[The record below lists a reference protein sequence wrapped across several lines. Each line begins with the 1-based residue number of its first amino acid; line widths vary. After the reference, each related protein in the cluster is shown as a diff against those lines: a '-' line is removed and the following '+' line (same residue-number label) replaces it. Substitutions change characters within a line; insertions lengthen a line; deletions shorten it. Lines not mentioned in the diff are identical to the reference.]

1 MTGYNR
7 RSKNI
12 NPLSVL
18 SSNILREKEPVR
30 LEITLTHMKDGLSLS
45 LRAGQDRLYVVRQ
58 MLRFLRDWHQKAPT
72 VFSNRF
78 TLEPSRMGFDE
89 KIEQLLDYL
98 YTLYCEK
105 ETPDHPPVRGG
116 KTLALD
122 RYAHLVL
129 EKLEP
134 LPFLL
139 EIGENTTPQEGIS
152 EEELPILCSLS
163 GTLQE
168 LSAVI
173 RVPGPLF
180 RLTEDFRYVA
190 FRGQVI
196 RVNSNQRQLLA
207 AIRRDLRGGEVTY
220 SFAGPD
226 TAVFLN
232 ETLPALYEAMAV
244 AIQGDLED
252 RLVRLPLRITVYLDK
267 IGRDVSARV
276 LFCYGSYE
284 INPFSREIPSGIFLY
299 RDAAREGEVMHVLS
313 NAGFHVREDIAVLHG
328 TEAIYRFITEGTQ
341 KLSTYAEV
349 FFSNEFKQMD
359 PRKPHLTARM
369 NVRGSG
375 IVLTLLDGDT
385 EIEELRPILRALQ
398 EKRDYFRFRD
408 GTFLDLRGLDEW
420 QSLAQA
426 VSEADEEPHRQD
438 DPEVR
443 PLAMYRAAYLN
454 ALVEKNH
461 LPVSVS
467 EEVTQAA
474 SLQAAIPK
482 LRLSSLRPY
491 QVRGYNW
498 IMTLDAL
505 HMGGVLADDMGL
517 GKTIQTIAAVERV
530 HDLPDRLPSLIVAP
544 RSLMYN
550 WVNEFSRFA
559 PQLSVTL
566 VQGSQPE
573 REVLLSQAAADPP
586 DALITSYPLIRRV
599 IDQLSRIP
607 FHFVILDEAQQI
619 KNAQSVAA
627 RAVKK
632 LQARTRL
639 ALTGTPME
647 NHAGELWSLMD
658 FCLPGYLPSY
668 PRFLKR
674 YQDGNSW
681 DDLRTRVRPFLMR
694 RLREDVL
701 DELPPLM
708 EHTMYCELTEEQ
720 KKVYDAVLY
729 QCRTRVDD
737 ILRSQGMNRG
747 RTQILSAIMQLRQVC
762 CHPSLCME
770 GYLGGSGKED
780 MLMDLVPQA
789 IQQNRRILLFSQF
802 TTMLRLLEKRLRREG
817 IETLYL
823 DGHTPTKERQDL
835 TERFNAGQGSI
846 FLISL
851 KAGGT
856 GLNLTGADMVIHYD
870 PWWNPA
876 AQDQATAR
884 AHRIGQTRPVNVFSL
899 VTHNTI
905 EEQVVRMSENKRQ
918 LFDQLITAG
927 EMLPTQLTDEDILS
941 LFDE

>member
-1 MTGYNR
+1 MTGFGR
-7 RSKNI
+7 KKSI
-12 NPLSVL
+12 NPLSAL

-30 LEITLTHMKDGLSLS
+30 LEITLTHLKEGLSLS

-58 MLRFLRDWHQKAPT
+58 MLRFLRDWRQKTET
-72 VFSNRF
+72 VFSSRF
-78 TLEPSRMGFDE
+78 TLDPARLGFDE
-89 KIEQLLDYL
+89 KIERLLDFL
-98 YTLYCEK
+98 YTIYCEK
-105 ETPDHPPVRGG
+105 ETLDHLPARGG
-116 KTLALD
+116 KTLPLD
-122 RYAHLVL
+122 RYAGLVL
-129 EKLEP
+129 EKLEDI
-134 LPFLL
+134 PFLL
-139 EIGENTTPQEGIS
+139 EIGENVTLQDGIP
-152 EEELPILCSLS
+152 EDELPILCSLN
-163 GTLQE
+163 GTLQD
-168 LSAVI
+168 LNAVI

-190 FRGQVI
+190 FKGQAV
-196 RVNSNQRQLLA
+196 RMTGNQRQLLA
-207 AIRRDLRGGEVTY
+207 AIRRDLKGGEAVY
-220 SFAGPD
+220 QFGGPD
-226 TAVFLN
+226 AAVFLN
-232 ETLPALYEAMAV
+232 ETLPVLYESMAV

-252 RLVRLPLRITVYLDK
+252 KLVRLPLRITVYLDK
-267 IGRDVSARV
+267 INRDVSARI

-284 INPFSREIPSGIFLY
+284 INPFSREMPSNIFLY
-299 RDAAREGEVMHVLS
+299 RDAAREGEVMHLLS
-313 NAGFHVREDIAVLHG
+313 HAGFHVREDIAVLHG

-341 KLSTYAEV
+341 KLAKYAEV
-349 FFSNEFKQMD
+349 FFSNEFRQMD
-359 PRKPHLTARM
+359 PRRPHLTARM

-375 IVLTLLDGDT
+375 IILTLLDGDT

-398 EKRDYFRFRD
+398 EKRDYFRFQD
-408 GTFLDLRGLDEW
+408 GSFLDLSGLDEW
-420 QSLAQA
+420 QTLAQA
-426 VSEADEEPHRQD
+426 VSEADEEPGRKD
-438 DPEVR
+438 DADLR

-467 EEVTQAA
+467 EEVTRAA
-474 SLQAAIPK
+474 SLQAAIPP

-491 QVRGYNW
+491 QVRGYEW

-505 HMGGVLADDMGL
+505 HMGGILADDMGL
-517 GKTIQTIAAVERV
+517 GKTIQTIAAIERV

-559 PQLSVTL
+559 PNLSVTL

-573 REVLLSQAAADPP
+573 RELILDAAAAEPP
-586 DALITSYPLIRRV
+586 DALITSYPLIRRD
-599 IDQLSRIP
+599 IEQLSRIP
-607 FHFVILDEAQQI
+607 FHFAVLDEAQQI

-668 PRFLKR
+668 ARFLKR

-681 DDLRTRVRPFLMR
+681 DDLRTRIRPFLMR

-708 EHTMYCELTEEQ
+708 EHTLYCEMTEEQ

-729 QCRTRVDD
+729 QCRVRVDD
-737 ILRSQGMNRG
+737 ILRNQGMNRG

-762 CHPSLCME
+762 CHPTLCMD

-780 MLMDLVPQA
+780 LLMDLVPQA
-789 IQQNRRILLFSQF
+789 IQQHRRILLFSQF
-802 TTMLRLLEKRLRREG
+802 TTMLRLLEKRLHREG

-835 TERFNAGQGSI
+835 TERFNQGQGSI